1 MMSSVRPSGK
11 GRLCLFTAKLW
22 QGSISLAIVELI
34 GLEFACGSGAVK
46 LPRLFG
52 MIAMVIGWPIAASVN
67 AGQNQSQ
74 LSCHAAMGDVWN
86 EEKKIIPIREIDGN
100 AIKDIAAFRRV
111 TSTRELG
118 LKLVKG
124 GNFSG
129 WDFSGTALDHV
140 CFSETD
146 LKGANLRGVNGTGA
160 GFIKSDLANANMQ
173 GAILPGI
180 LFRNA
185 KLTKVKAQG
194 ADFRGGHFDGGWFEG
209 NVAGWNLD
217 GANMQDFVFS
227 CGITLDDGCPV
238 YQGEDPVSAKG
249 ADFAGATLHSF
260 GLFDFVVDG
269 AILKETAIGPGQLPD
284 LKKAEF
290 QGDVILRG
298 GQTNVRVSASQ
309 VGEILSEYEKRRA
322 VDASPSF
329 DCAKATTKVEREIC
343 GEYASDLRAADRDM
357 AWLFK
362 QAIAR
367 DPGVKRSQRSWIKQR
382 DTCSSNEYPTDCLRN
397 SYSQR
402 KGELIGMLGE
412 RDWLKR
418 GEKALFVD
426 ETLRLPDDFRETDLY
441 RKIEPALAGSS
452 WTDIVVMRTEDG
464 LYSIRGSSV
473 GANAHMCSLS
483 ASKLY
488 LDKKSGW
495 YIPVSEG
502 PAIPIFR
509 FWNGNLE
516 IFENGRPD
524 YDDFPDASDY
534 MGCGMR
540 ASFSQTIRVNADAKQ
555 VGEAL
560 SRLEN

>member
-1 MMSSVRPSGK
+1 M
-11 GRLCLFTAKLW
+11 KLA
-22 QGSISLAIVELI
+22 G
-34 GLEFACGSGAVK
+34 
-46 LPRLFG
+46 LFG
-52 MIAMVIGWPIAASVN
+52 IIVMVIGWPIAASAN
-67 AGQNQSQ
+67 AGQNQPL

-86 EEKKIIPIREIDGN
+86 EDKKDIPIRKIDGN
-100 AIKDIAAFRRV
+100 AIKDIAAFRRA
-111 TSTRELG
+111 TGTRELG
-118 LKLVKG
+118 LKLVNG

-129 WDFSGTALDHV
+129 WDFSDTPLDHV

-146 LKGANLRGVNGTGA
+146 LKGANLQGVKGSGA
-160 GFIKSDLANANMQ
+160 AFIKTDLTDANMQ
-173 GAILPGI
+173 GAVLPRI

-185 KLTKVKAQG
+185 KLTKVKAQD

-209 NVAGWNLD
+209 NVGGWNLD

-238 YQGEDPVSAKG
+238 YQGDDPVSARG
-249 ADFAGATLHSF
+249 ADFTGATLHSF
-260 GLFDFVVDG
+260 GLFDFAADG
-269 AILKETAIGPGQLPD
+269 AIIKDTVIGPGQLPD

-298 GQTNVRVSASQ
+298 GQADVRVSAS
-309 VGEILSEYEKRRA
+309 EARKILAAYEKRRT

-329 DCAKATTKVEREIC
+329 ECAKATTKVEREIC
-343 GEYASDLRAADRDM
+343 GEYASDLRAADRDL

-362 QAIAR
+362 QALAR
-367 DPGVKRSQRSWIKQR
+367 DPGVKRSQRSWIRQR
-382 DTCSSNEYPTDCLRN
+382 DTCSSNKYPTDCLRN
-397 SYSQR
+397 AYSQR

-426 ETLRLPDDFRETDLY
+426 EALRLPADFRGSDLY
-441 RKIEPALAGSS
+441 RKIEPALAGAS
-452 WTDIVVMRTEDG
+452 WTDIVVMRGEDG
-464 LYSIRGSSV
+464 VYSIRGSSV

-483 ASKLY
+483 ASNLY

-509 FWNGNLE
+509 YWNGNLE
-516 IFENGRPD
+516 IFESGRPD

-540 ASFSQTIRVNADAKQ
+540 ASFSQTIRMNVDAKQ

-560 SRLEN
+560 SGLEN

>member
-1 MMSSVRPSGK
+1 
-11 GRLCLFTAKLW
+11 
-22 QGSISLAIVELI
+22 
-34 GLEFACGSGAVK
+34 VK
-46 LPRLFG
+46 LAGLFG
-52 MIAMVIGWPIAASVN
+52 MIVMVIGWPVAASAN
-67 AGQNQSQ
+67 AGQKQPL
-74 LSCHAAMGDVWN
+74 LSCHAAMGDLWN
-86 EEKKIIPIREIDGN
+86 EEKKTIPIREIDGT
-100 AIKDIAAFRRV
+100 AIKDIAAFRRA
-111 TSTRELG
+111 TGTRERG

-124 GNFSG
+124 GHFTG
-129 WDFSGTALDHV
+129 WDFSGTPLHHV
-140 CFSETD
+140 CFLEAD
-146 LKGANLRGVNGTGA
+146 LKGANLQGVKGTGA
-160 GFIKSDLANANMQ
+160 AFIKTDLTDANMQ
-173 GAILPGI
+173 GAVLPHI

-238 YQGEDPVSAKG
+238 YQGDNPVSAKG
-249 ADFAGATLHSF
+249 ADFTGATLHSF
-260 GLFDFVVDG
+260 GLFDFVADG
-269 AILKETAIGPGQLPD
+269 AIMKEAVIGPGQLPD
-284 LKKAEF
+284 LKKADF
-290 QGDVILRG
+290 QGDIILRG
-298 GQTNVRVSASQ
+298 GQTDVRVTTTE
-309 VGEILSEYEKRRA
+309 VGNILTEYERRRA
-322 VDASPSF
+322 ADASPSF
-329 DCAKATTKVEREIC
+329 DCAKATTKVEQEIC

-362 QAIAR
+362 QALER
-367 DPGVKRSQRSWIKQR
+367 DPGAKRSQRAWIRQR
-382 DTCSSNEYPTDCLRN
+382 NTCSSNEYPTDCLRD

-402 KGELIGMLGE
+402 KGELIGLLGE
-412 RDWLKR
+412 RDWLKH
-418 GEKALFVD
+418 GEKGLFVD
-426 ETLRLPDDFRETDLY
+426 EVLRLPADFRRTGLY
-441 RKIEPALAGSS
+441 RRIEPALAGAS
-452 WTDIVVMRTEDG
+452 WTDIVVMRGEDG

-483 ASKLY
+483 ASNLY

-516 IFENGRPD
+516 IFESGRPS

-540 ASFSQTIRVNADAKQ
+540 ASFSQTIRMNTDAKQ
-555 VGEAL
+555 LGEVL
-560 SRLEN
+560 SGLEN